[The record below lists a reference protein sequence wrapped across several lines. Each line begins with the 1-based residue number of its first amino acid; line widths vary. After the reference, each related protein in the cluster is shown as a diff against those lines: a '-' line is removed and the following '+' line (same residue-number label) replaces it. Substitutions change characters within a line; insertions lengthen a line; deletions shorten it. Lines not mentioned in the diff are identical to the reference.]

1 MHSMSRSIKAQSIHI
16 HLYSMP
22 FRTSTISI
30 FFILRENMKLTST
43 DTVITKNAEI
53 MYVDGAK

>member
-1 MHSMSRSIKAQSIHI
+1 MSRSIKAQSIHI

-43 DTVITKNAEI
+43 DTVITKIAEI